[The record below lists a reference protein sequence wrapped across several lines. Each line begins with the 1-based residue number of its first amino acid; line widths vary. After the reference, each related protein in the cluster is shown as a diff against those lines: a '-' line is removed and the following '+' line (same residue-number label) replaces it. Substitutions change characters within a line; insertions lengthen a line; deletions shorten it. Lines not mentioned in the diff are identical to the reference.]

1 MAIPTRTSTKASSA
15 PKGRPTPARKAPR
28 ERSAKTEDRI
38 ALFQWFLVFAAIFA
52 IVAVIAIVAGPGDG
66 PSVGLGGHGG

>member
-1 MAIPTRTSTKASSA
+1 MATATPSRNPASTA
-15 PKGRPTPARKAPR
+15 PKGRPTPAQKAPR

-52 IVAVIAIVAGPGDG
+52 ITAVIVILAGPGDG